1 MNPLVLILAFGTFLS
16 TLIGGIFAIRFKKV
30 VHYFFAFAAGS
41 LVAVALLDLLPES
54 LASVQA
60 VGLPIRY
67 SLIAV
72 VLSFLIYSLIEKIFS
87 THHIHE
93 DEKDTHGHIMG
104 PIGAGSLVI
113 HSFLDGA
120 AIGAAF
126 QVNAGVGLI
135 VAFAVISHDFTDGI
149 NTVTLMLKNKHSSR
163 RAALFLLADAIAPI
177 IGVLATFI
185 LLVNQAALGLI
196 LAVFVGEFIYLGASN
211 MLPETRK
218 HTPWKM
224 MLLTSLGVLV
234 IILLTSFV

>member
-1 MNPLVLILAFGTFLS
+1 MNDLVLILAFATFVS
-16 TLIGGIFAIRFKKV
+16 TLIGGILALKLKKV

-41 LVAVALLDLLPES
+41 LIAVAMLDLLPES
-54 LASVQA
+54 LSSAQV
-60 VGLPIRY
+60 VGMPVRY
-67 SLIAV
+67 ALIAV
-72 VLSFLIYSLIEKIFS
+72 VLSFLVYSIIERVFS

-93 DEKDTHGHIMG
+93 NENDTHAHIMG

-126 QVNAGVGLI
+126 QVNPSVGLI

-149 NTVTLMLKNKHSSR
+149 NTVTLMLKNNQSIR
-163 RAALFLLADAIAPI
+163 NAGLFLVFDAVAPI
-177 IGVLATFI
+177 VGVIVTFMLI
-185 LLVNQAALGLI
+185 INQAALALI

-224 MLLTSLGVLV
+224 MLFTSLGVLV
-234 IILLTSFV
+234 IIILTSII